1 MTEEVPVETSVST
14 IPPGPQP
21 SESVEPET
29 ETRPEPTRELPLS
42 NLSAA
47 RLIQLEACT
56 RCGECLNW
64 CPVHDQDAREQVIP
78 RKKIADFLHIVK
90 TQQSLLTRI
99 MRQEKVSDPIKRL
112 LATVFRYREINQNEI
127 DDFVRNLYECS
138 TCGQCQIVCPA
149 NIDTVN
155 LWEDIRRLVVSA
167 GYGPLETQKVL
178 VKSVKAYDNPW
189 QQPRAARTKW
199 ARRAQ
204 KDNQIAAP
212 PREIKKTR
220 AKVLLWLGCTA
231 VYDVNVKQI
240 AISTINILE
249 SLGIDYGC
257 LGGDEKCCGSVL
269 LRMGDAEF
277 ERIAGDNIKQLNEL
291 GIQTLVSSCSGCF
304 KTIKEDYP
312 KVGKLNFEV
321 LHTVEFLRRL
331 LEDKKLPFVQP
342 LERKVTYHDP
352 CHLGRASGV
361 FEDPRVLMKA
371 IPGLDLIEMPRSG
384 EYSRCCGAGGGLKA
398 GYPDIQ
404 NKMAQERV
412 REAEGTGASELISA
426 CPFCY
431 AGLQVGIK
439 ALDSPLVMKD
449 LSCLVEEALIKKA
462 D

>member
-1 MTEEVPVETSVST
+1 MSEEATALQSAPLPEAAQVAEIPVF
-14 IPPGPQP
+14 
-21 SESVEPET
+21 
-29 ETRPEPTRELPLS
+29 
-42 NLSAA
+42 NLDIK
-47 RLIQLEACT
+47 RLIQLEGCT

-64 CPVHDQDAREQVIP
+64 CPVYDQDSREAILP
-78 RKKIADFLHIVK
+78 RKKIQDFLRIVK
-90 TQQSLLTRI
+90 SQHGLLAKI
-99 MRQEKVSDPIKRL
+99 LKQEKGKNPLMKL
-112 LATVFRYREINQNEI
+112 LGALLGYKEIGRPEI
-127 DDFVRNLYECS
+127 EEFVKNLYECS
-138 TCGQCQIVCPA
+138 TCGQCQVVCPA

-155 LWEDIRRLVVSA
+155 LWEDIRRLIVTA
-167 GYGPLETQKVL
+167 GYGPLDPQKVL

-204 KDNQIAAP
+204 KDGQIAAP
-212 PREIKKTR
+212 PREIKKNK

-231 VYDVNVKQI
+231 VYDVNVKQL

-257 LGGDEKCCGSVL
+257 LGGEEKCCGSVL
-269 LRMGDAEF
+269 LRMGDQEF
-277 ERIAGDNIKQLNEL
+277 ERIAGDNIKQLNAL
-291 GIQTLVSSCSGCF
+291 GLQALVSSCSGCF

-371 IPGLDLIEMPRSG
+371 IPGLELVEMPRSG
-384 EYSRCCGAGGGLKA
+384 AYSRCCGAGGGLKA
-398 GYPDIQ
+398 GFPDTQ

-412 REAEGTGASELISA
+412 REAEATGASELISA

-439 ALDSPLVMKD
+439 ALGSPLVMKD
-449 LSCLVEEALIKKA
+449 LSCLVEESLIRKA
-462 D
+462 DG

>member
-1 MTEEVPVETSVST
+1 MSEEATALQPAPLPEAAQAVEIPVF
-14 IPPGPQP
+14 
-21 SESVEPET
+21 
-29 ETRPEPTRELPLS
+29 
-42 NLSAA
+42 NLDIK
-47 RLIQLEACT
+47 RLIQLEGCT

-64 CPVHDQDAREQVIP
+64 CPVYDQDSREVILP
-78 RKKIADFLHIVK
+78 RTKIQDFLRIVK
-90 TQQSLLTRI
+90 SQHGLLAKI
-99 MRQEKVSDPIKRL
+99 LKQEKGKNPL
-112 LATVFRYREINQNEI
+112 LKLLGAVLGYKEIGRPEMEE
-127 DDFVRNLYECS
+127 FVKNLYECS
-138 TCGQCQIVCPA
+138 TCGQCQVVCPA
-149 NIDTVN
+149 NIDTVS
-155 LWEDIRRLVVSA
+155 LWEDIRRLVVTA
-167 GYGPLETQKVL
+167 GYGPLDSQKVL

-204 KDNQIAAP
+204 KDGQIAAP
-212 PREIKKTR
+212 PREIKKNK

-231 VYDVNVKQI
+231 VYDVNVKQL

-277 ERIAGDNIKQLNEL
+277 ERIAGDNIRQLNGL

-321 LHTVEFLRRL
+321 FHTVEFLRRL

-361 FEDPRVLMKA
+361 FEDPRVLMRA
-371 IPGLDLIEMPRSG
+371 IPGLELVEMPRSG
-384 EYSRCCGAGGGLKA
+384 AYSRCCGAGGGLKA
-398 GYPDIQ
+398 GFPDTQ

-412 REAEGTGASELISA
+412 REAEATGASELISA

-439 ALDSPLVMKD
+439 ALDSTLVMKD
-449 LSCLVEEALIKKA
+449 LSCLVEESLIKKA
-462 D
+462 G